1 MFGGLVKLKVPALS
15 NWFVSNR
22 SQLADAENALKE
34 LPVSLPEV
42 VLMDINLPGM
52 NGVEC
57 VRHLKERLPKTQVV
71 MLTVYENT
79 NIIFSARSPRPL

>member
-1 MFGGLVKLKVPALS
+1 
-15 NWFVSNR
+15 
-22 SQLADAENALKE
+22 
-34 LPVSLPEV
+34 
-42 VLMDINLPGM
+42 M

-79 NIIFSARSPRPL
+79 NIIFSTRSPRPL